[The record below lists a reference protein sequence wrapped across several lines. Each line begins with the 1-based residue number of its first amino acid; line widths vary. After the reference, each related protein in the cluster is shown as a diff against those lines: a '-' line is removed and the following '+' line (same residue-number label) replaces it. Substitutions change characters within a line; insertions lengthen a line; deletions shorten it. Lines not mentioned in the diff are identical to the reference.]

1 MLEEGAKLKKLKIT
15 KLKGDTN
22 IILERQ
28 KYDFEGKNL

>member
-1 MLEEGAKLKKLKIT
+1 MLEEGEKLKIK